1 MKAGG
6 GACTVGREEQAN
18 ESGWGG
24 AGGTDIDGSDAA
36 AVRRREKS
44 ANAMA
49 CRCRKAMSST
59 EVTLRS
65 GGTSASTPSVK

>member
-1 MKAGG
+1 MKAGC
-6 GACTVGREEQAN
+6 GACTVGREGQAT
-18 ESGWGG
+18 ESGWGK
-24 AGGTDIDGSDAA
+24 AGDKGIDGSDAA
-36 AVRRREKS
+36 PVRHREKS
-44 ANAMA
+44 ANAIA